1 MAELQTA
8 APVEQANAAA
18 PTETV
23 AHQVKVGGNQDYV
36 KLETNFYFRPD
47 KLGNKRETVVI
58 PLPQLTLQGIVS
70 ILEGGNEKQIS
81 LLLEAANAII
91 KDQARS
97 IVSDNLE
104 INKDN
109 FPYNETTWEFIA
121 NIPPATR
128 TGGGIPAE
136 TWESFGADYI
146 KVIQAAANKTEEQAT
161 LASKILVSKF
171 AGQYKHN
178 KPVIQKLKE
187 QLAIYLKATENKDDF
202 APCVEFLVNKADDL
216 LSMDESKLLANL

>member
-1 MAELQTA
+1 MAEIT
-8 APVEQANAAA
+8 PVAQEAVAQEVAAA
-18 PTETV
+18 KEGTTIN
-23 AHQVKVGGNQDYV
+23 VGGNHDYA
-36 KLETNFYFRPD
+36 KEDTNFYFRPD
-47 KLGNKRETVVI
+47 KLGNKRDTVVI
-58 PLPQLTLQGIVS
+58 PLPLLTLQGIVS
-70 ILEGGNEKQIS
+70 ILEGGDEKQIN
-81 LLLEAANAII
+81 LLIEAANSII
-91 KDQARS
+91 ISQARG

-109 FPYNETTWEFIA
+109 FPYAETTWEFIA

-128 TGGGIPAE
+128 TGGGIPAD
-136 TWESFGADYI
+136 TWEAFGADYI

-171 AGQYKHN
+171 SGQYKHN

-187 QLAIYLKATENKDDF
+187 QLSIYFNATENKEDF
-202 APCVEFLVNKADDL
+202 KQCVDFLVNKADDL